1 MLFNET
7 NATSHTFQ
15 QLFCGIRLLVEIF
28 INASKFMSAREDLFL
43 LLMIFMDENVCSQ
56 MYVDPKMENI
66 FIAKFFKRRN
76 SSNDKEL

>member
-1 MLFNET
+1 
-7 NATSHTFQ
+7 
-15 QLFCGIRLLVEIF
+15 
-28 INASKFMSAREDLFL
+28 
-43 LLMIFMDENVCSQ
+43 MDENVCSQ